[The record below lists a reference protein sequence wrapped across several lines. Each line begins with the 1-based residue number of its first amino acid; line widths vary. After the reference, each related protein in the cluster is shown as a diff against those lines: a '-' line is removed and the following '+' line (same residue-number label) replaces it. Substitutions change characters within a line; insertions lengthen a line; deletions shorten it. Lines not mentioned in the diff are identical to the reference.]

1 MSTQTHVDGTASVA
15 WFNPGDPAT
24 VQDPFP
30 AMERLREAGPIVLWQ
45 PGVWVTTNYEVE
57 RSILRDKA
65 FVQGDLAASLKH
77 FYGPHFDAMEHPS
90 YRWLSQAFVMQD
102 PPAHTRIRS
111 LVTNALTA
119 RRVMALEPSIRAIA
133 DRLVDEVVDAGR
145 MELLGSFAY
154 RVPSLVMAQLLGISE
169 DECDGQKMAAIND
182 AVNKVFVV
190 FEPRILTAT
199 ELERADRNIEYLY
212 AFVGELFERRRKD
225 PREDLL
231 TVMVNKPESD
241 GGLTADELDNIVI
254 SFFGAGFETT
264 AHLIGNGV
272 FTLDRHPEQRVL
284 LLARP
289 ELAAGAVEEV
299 LRHSSSL
306 NAIYRVAFENVEIE
320 GQHIRKG
327 DRVLLLLSA
336 ANRDPSHFSD
346 PTRFDIEREG
356 NKLLS
361 FGYGIHRCVGAEL
374 AQLEA
379 RVAFQTLYRRL
390 PALRVDQPETKWRN
404 SFFFRGLER
413 LEVVWD
419 KALREM

>member
-1 MSTQTHVDGTASVA
+1 
-15 WFNPGDPAT
+15 
-24 VQDPFP
+24 
-30 AMERLREAGPIVLWQ
+30 MERLRESGPIVLWQ
-45 PGVWVTTNYEVE
+45 PGLWVTTDYDVQ
-57 RSILRDKA
+57 RSILRGKA

-90 YRWLSQAFVMQD
+90 YRWLSEAFVMQD
-102 PPAHTRIRS
+102 PPDHTRIRS
-111 LVTNALTA
+111 LVTDALTV

-133 DRLVDEVVDAGR
+133 DRLIDEVFDAGR

-154 RVPSLVMAQLLGISE
+154 RVPSLVMAQLLGIGE
-169 DECDGQKMAAIND
+169 DECDAQKMAAIND
-182 AVNKVFVV
+182 AVSKVFVV
-190 FEPRILTAT
+190 FEPRILTTT
-199 ELERADRNIEYLY
+199 ELELADRNIEYLY
-212 AFVGELFERRRKD
+212 DFVGELFERRRKH
-225 PREDLL
+225 PREDML
-231 TVMVNKPESD
+231 TVLVNKPPSD
-241 GGLTADELDNIVI
+241 GGLTANELDSIVV

-272 FTLDRHPEQRVL
+272 FILDRHPEQRAL
-284 LLARP
+284 LSARP

-306 NAIYRVAFENVEIE
+306 NAIYRVASEDVEIE
-320 GQHIRKG
+320 GQRIRKG
-327 DRVLLLLSA
+327 DRILLLLSA
-336 ANRDPSHFSD
+336 ANRDPSHFPE

-379 RVAFQTLYRRL
+379 RIAFQTLYGRL
-390 PALRVDQPETKWRN
+390 PALRVDQPDAKWRN

-419 KALREM
+419 KNP

>member
-1 MSTQTHVDGTASVA
+1 MSTQRHVDDMLNVT

-24 VQDPFP
+24 VQNPFP

-45 PGVWVTTNYEVE
+45 PGVWVTTNYEVQ
-57 RSILRDKA
+57 RSILRSKA

-102 PPAHTRIRS
+102 PPDHTRIRS
-111 LVTNALTA
+111 LVTDALTV
-119 RRVMALEPSIRAIA
+119 RRVVALEPSMRAIA
-133 DRLVDEVVDAGR
+133 DRLLDEVLEAGR

-154 RVPSLVMAQLLGISE
+154 RLPSLVMAQLLGIGE
-169 DECDGQKMAAIND
+169 DECDAQRMATVND
-182 AVNKVFVV
+182 AVNKLVVV

-212 AFVGELFERRRKD
+212 AFVGELFETRRKH
-225 PREDLL
+225 PREDML
-231 TVMVNKPESD
+231 TVLVNKPKSE

-272 FTLDRHPEQRVL
+272 LTLDQHPEQRAL
-284 LLARP
+284 LLGRP

-306 NAIYRVAFENVEIE
+306 NAIYRVASEDVEIE
-320 GQHIRKG
+320 GQHIPKG

-336 ANRDPSHFSD
+336 ANRDPSHFPD
-346 PTRFDIEREG
+346 PTRFDIERKG
-356 NKLLS
+356 NKLLT

-379 RVAFQTLYRRL
+379 RVAFQALYRRL
-390 PALRVDQPETKWRN
+390 PNLRVDQPETKWRN
-404 SFFFRGLER
+404 GFFFRGLER
-413 LEVVWD
+413 LEVAWD
-419 KALREM
+419 KSPS

>member
-1 MSTQTHVDGTASVA
+1 MGTQAHVDGTTSVA

-24 VQDPFP
+24 VQNPFP
-30 AMERLREAGPIVLWQ
+30 VMERLRESGPIVLWQ
-45 PGVWVTTNYEVE
+45 PGLWVTTDYDVQ
-57 RSILRDKA
+57 RSILRGKA

-90 YRWLSQAFVMQD
+90 YRWLSGAFVMQD
-102 PPAHTRIRS
+102 PPDHTRIRS
-111 LVTNALTA
+111 LVTDALTV
-119 RRVMALEPSIRAIA
+119 RRVMALDPSIRAIA
-133 DRLVDEVVDAGR
+133 DRLVDEVFDAGR

-154 RVPSLVMAQLLGISE
+154 RVPSLVMAQLLGIGE
-169 DECDGQKMAAIND
+169 DECDAQKMAAIND
-182 AVNKVFVV
+182 AVSKVFVV
-190 FEPRILTAT
+190 FEPRILTTT
-199 ELERADRNIEYLY
+199 ELELADRNIEYLY
-212 AFVGELFERRRKD
+212 DFVGELFERRRKH
-225 PREDLL
+225 PREDML
-231 TVMVNKPESD
+231 TVLVNKPPSD
-241 GGLTADELDNIVI
+241 GGLTADELDSIVV

-272 FTLDRHPEQRVL
+272 FILDRHPEQRAL
-284 LLARP
+284 LSAHP

-306 NAIYRVAFENVEIE
+306 NAIYRVASEDVEIE
-320 GQHIRKG
+320 GQRIRKG
-327 DRVLLLLSA
+327 DRILLLLSA
-336 ANRDPSHFSD
+336 ANRDPSHFPE

-379 RVAFQTLYRRL
+379 RIAFQTLYSRL
-390 PALRVDQPETKWRN
+390 PALRVDQPDAKWRN

-413 LEVVWD
+413 LEVAWD
-419 KALREM
+419 KNP